1 MNYFDS
7 PREYSPRL
15 LIHAGTQSKHISV
28 SALHMQ
34 AGDFLR
40 MMIFSLSRFLK
51 SVVSAILSRSDLI

>member
-51 SVVSAILSRSDLI
+51 SVVSAI